1 MLWIDPKPR
10 ARAQDRNHIVLLQ
23 VTVTAFCTKFGS
35 AWSSI
40 IFQPLHDL
48 NCHSWFWRSFLA
60 KNISLFYK
68 DISGPHII
76 LHDASVLALWPV
88 PEGAAP
94 VLSRSFEYQQRRS
107 SSWGLKEGIDHLWWI
122 GTCAVQEK
130 WLVNGWKMWELV
142 LSSKS
147 LLLSPLWH
155 KGPRAPVV
163 WEMQNGRG
171 ERERERE
178 RQWLWDPVG
187 VDGTF
192 SWDSLGVPAF
202 FYFPAW
208 PDWPSMSSGFAAVLQ
223 PWMVHREH
231 ERHGWVPE
239 APVCTGIILEFH
251 CFGVRKRRCCVPLSH
266 AALPACRNYCKWWFI
281 KSL

>member
-88 PEGAAP
+88 PEGAAS

-178 RQWLWDPVG
+178 TMAVGPSGCWWHLLLGQSGCSCLLLLSSLAWLTIHEQCVC
-187 VDGTF
+187 
-192 SWDSLGVPAF
+192 SSAPAMNG
-202 FYFPAW
+202 P
-208 PDWPSMSSGFAAVLQ
+208 
-223 PWMVHREH
+223 
-231 ERHGWVPE
+231 
-239 APVCTGIILEFH
+239 
-251 CFGVRKRRCCVPLSH
+251 
-266 AALPACRNYCKWWFI
+266 
-281 KSL
+281 